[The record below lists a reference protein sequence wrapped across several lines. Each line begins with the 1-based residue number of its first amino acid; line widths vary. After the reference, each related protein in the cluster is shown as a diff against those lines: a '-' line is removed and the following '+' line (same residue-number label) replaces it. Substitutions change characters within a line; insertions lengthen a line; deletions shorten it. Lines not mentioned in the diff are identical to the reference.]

1 MCPAFQT
8 QDAWSLDSWRDKGCA
23 QQPSYSDTGRLQQVK
38 RSLSELPPLVTSFEI
53 ERLRKLLAEA
63 QQGQRFVLQGGDC
76 AERIEDCQS
85 EPVAQRLKIL
95 LQMSLVLT
103 HGLRCPVVR
112 VGRFAGQYAKPR
124 SKPTETR
131 MVEGHNQTLPSY
143 FGDLI
148 NRLDFTEQA
157 RKPNPDHMLEC
168 YYHSALTLNFVR
180 ALVEG
185 GFTDL
190 RELDRWDLSFLTAA
204 GLKPERRAEYKRMT
218 QNLADGLSMVR
229 SLGGVTAKDPSQAA
243 VFSSHEGLHLDY
255 EQSLSRPVPGRE
267 GCYDLSTHFPWIG
280 DRTRSLDG
288 GHVEFFRGIRN
299 PIAVKLGPSTTRLD
313 VLELARVLNPNDEAG
328 RLTFI
333 TRLGADGVCDH
344 LPSWIEAMQG
354 RPVLWVCDPMHGN
367 TSTTK
372 SGYKTRSFE
381 AIAQEFERTLAVHE
395 ACGSYL
401 GGLHVEVTP
410 ADVTECIGGAAG
422 PDEATLNTR
431 YQTACDP
438 RLNYQQALELA
449 FRLAHHVQDG
459 RWA

>member
-1 MCPAFQT
+1 MSSAFQSP
-8 QDAWSLDSWRDKGCA
+8 APWSLDSWRDKSCV
-23 QQPSYSDTGRLQQVK
+23 QQPVYRDTDRLDGVK

-63 QQGQRFVLQGGDC
+63 QQGKRFLLQGGDC
-76 AERIEDCQS
+76 AERVADCQS

-103 HGLRCPVVR
+103 HGLRVPVVR
-112 VGRFAGQYAKPR
+112 VGRFGGQYAKPR

-131 MVEGHNQTLPSY
+131 MVEGRNLTLPSY

-148 NRLDFTEQA
+148 NRLEFTAEA
-157 RKPNPDHMLEC
+157 REPNPDHMLEC

-204 GLKPERRAEYKRMT
+204 GLTPERRGEYQRMT
-218 QNLADGLSMVR
+218 QNLADGLNMVH

-243 VFSSHEGLHLDY
+243 VFSSHEGLHLDF
-255 EQSLSRPVPGRE
+255 EQALSRPVPGRE
-267 GCYDLSTHFPWIG
+267 GSYDLSTHFPWIG

-299 PIAVKLGPSTTRLD
+299 PIAVKLGPTTTRED
-313 VLELARVLNPNDEAG
+313 VVELASVLNPTDEPG

-333 TRLGADGVCDH
+333 TRLGADRVGDY
-344 LPSWIEAMQG
+344 LPTWIEAMRG

-367 TSTTK
+367 TSTTQ

-395 ACGSYL
+395 TCGSYL

-410 ADVTECIGGAAG
+410 ADVTECIGGTEG
-422 PDEATLNTR
+422 PDEATLKHR

-459 RWA
+459 R